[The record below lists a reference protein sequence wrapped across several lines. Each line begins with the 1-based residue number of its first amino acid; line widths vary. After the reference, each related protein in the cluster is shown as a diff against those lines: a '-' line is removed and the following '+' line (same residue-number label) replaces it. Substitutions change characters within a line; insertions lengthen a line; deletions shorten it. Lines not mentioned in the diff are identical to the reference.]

1 MESHHIE
8 YMAMN
13 YPNEPNRAM
22 TPYDVK
28 AANLINKIKN
38 KYSNYI
44 ESRRHTIMIEKAP
57 LVEIKPKE
65 VIVKEQKAPVSKPPT
80 NTVAVATC
88 KAIVIRTNAPCG
100 RKLKPGC
107 EFCGFHK
114 K

>member
-1 MESHHIE
+1 MESHHTE
-8 YMAMN
+8 YMALN

-22 TPYDVK
+22 TSYDVK
-28 AANLINKIKN
+28 AANLIEKIKN

-44 ESRRHTIMIEKAP
+44 ESRRHTVMIQKEP

-65 VIVKEQKAPVSKPPT
+65 VVVKEQKAPPT
-80 NTVAVATC
+80 NTVEVATC